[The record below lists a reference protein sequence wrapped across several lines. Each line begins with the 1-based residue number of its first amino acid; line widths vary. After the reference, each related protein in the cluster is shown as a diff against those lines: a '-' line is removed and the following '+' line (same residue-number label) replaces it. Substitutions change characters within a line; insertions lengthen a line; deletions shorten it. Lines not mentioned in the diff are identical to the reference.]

1 MAKFKG
7 FSTVNRYKKFTVTDR
22 ELVIRDLLNILS
34 IREGELPGKPDVGTR
49 IWNFIFE
56 ANTPEVVRQ
65 ITAEV
70 QRITTYDPR
79 VELVDVV
86 VSSID
91 NTVNLELVIIIN
103 PSVSPETINFLFD
116 QDDNTVQVV

>member
-1 MAKFKG
+1 MARFKG

-22 ELVIRDLLNILS
+22 DLVIRDLLNILS

-56 ANTPEVVRQ
+56 ANTPEVIRQ
-65 ITAEV
+65 ITAEI

-79 VELVDVV
+79 VEVVDVV
-86 VSSID
+86 VSSLN

-103 PSVSPETINFLFD
+103 PNVSPETINFMFD